1 MKLFHYLQRNN
12 TYFFV
17 VQLLSHVRLFALP
30 WTAARQAS
38 LSFTLSQSLLRLMS
52 MSQRCHPTISPSV
65 ASFSSWKRSLK
76 PFYDFVYAEEALS
89 AQMCFECFFN
99 PQNLSFEIS
108 VFLVNQISCVISSD
122 YDYRIVSITQLSS
135 IFTLFLFC
143 GFYYIFREGSS
154 SSLLLLRTSTGS
166 LFYLEQKLGLI
177 FAL

>member
-1 MKLFHYLQRNN
+1 MSCYS
-12 TYFFV
+12 V
-17 VQLLSHVRLFALP
+17 VQLCPIFTTPR
-30 WTAARQAS
+30 TAACQAS
-38 LSFTLSQSLLRLMS
+38 LSFTVSQSLLRLMS
-52 MSQRCHPTISPSV
+52 VSQRCHPTISPSV
-65 ASFSSWKRSLK
+65 ASSSWKMNLK
-76 PFYDFVYAEEALS
+76 PFYDFVYAEAALS
-89 AQMCFECFFN
+89 AQMCFDFFFN

-135 IFTLFLFC
+135 ISTLFLFC

-154 SSLLLLRTSTGS
+154 SSPLLLRTSIGS